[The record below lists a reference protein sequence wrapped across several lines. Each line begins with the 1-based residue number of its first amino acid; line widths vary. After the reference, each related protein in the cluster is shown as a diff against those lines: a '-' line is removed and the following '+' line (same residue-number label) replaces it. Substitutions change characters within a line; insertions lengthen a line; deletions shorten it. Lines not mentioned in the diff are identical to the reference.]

1 MAGTLKAAFREICQI
16 MIENGLDIE
25 QVYDDQDPK
34 FFIGKGTLF
43 DGSFLD
49 KRAKPKLEKGPWTLG
64 LRPGLFE

>member
-1 MAGTLKAAFREICQI
+1 